1 MKYRRVGVVGAGV
14 IGVGVAQALARTG
27 HSVVL
32 VDISKDI
39 LDEARRSIGKTLRFA
54 ALFDA
59 SLRMVSH
66 TETLSR
72 IVFTTNYDQ
81 LTEVDLVV
89 ENSTESWC
97 IKEPI
102 YRRLDQIC
110 RSDCILAANTS
121 AISISQLASVTRRPD
136 RVIGMHFMNPVPQK
150 AVVEVVRG
158 LYTSDETVQAAK
170 CFLDEL
176 SKRAV
181 VVNDMPGFVANRVL
195 MLAINEAIFVV
206 HDNVAKPSE
215 VDDIFVN
222 CLAHRMGPL
231 ATADLIGLDTVLL
244 TLDVLDQS
252 YGGSRYRPCPLLR
265 QMVDAGLRGRK
276 TGKGFFDYTEMVGA
290 HGGYENTDQTLSE

>member
-14 IGVGVAQALARTG
+14 IGVGVAQTLAQTG

-32 VDISKDI
+32 VDISEDI
-39 LDEARRSIGKTLRFA
+39 LDEARGCIAKNLRFA

-59 SLRMVSH
+59 SLRMASH
-66 TETLSR
+66 SEMLSR
-72 IVFTTNYDQ
+72 ILFTTDYDQ
-81 LTEVDLVV
+81 LAEVDLVV
-89 ENSTESWC
+89 ENSTENWS

-102 YRRLDQIC
+102 YRSLDQIC

-121 AISISQLASVTRRPD
+121 AISISQLASVTQRPD

-158 LYTSDETVQAAK
+158 VYTSDETVQAAK
-170 CFLDEL
+170 CFLEEL

-206 HDNVAKPSE
+206 HDNVAKPGE

-244 TLDVLDQS
+244 TLDVLHQS
-252 YGGSRYRPCPLLR
+252 YGASKYRPCPLLR

-290 HGGYENTDQTLSE
+290 QDGYKNTDQTLSE